1 MADRLEMLRQMQA
14 ENPTDPFFAYA
25 IALET
30 GKNDAAEGI
39 AKLKDLALN
48 CPDYLPTYYQLATWL
63 YEVEKEQ
70 EALAYLRT
78 GASVAM
84 AQGEAKTLREI
95 NALMAELSS

>member
-1 MADRLEMLRQMQA
+1 MLQQMQA
-14 ENPTDPFFAYA
+14 ENPTDPFYAYA

-30 GKNDAAEGI
+30 GKNDAAVGI

-63 YEVEKEQ
+63 YQADQEE

-78 GASVAM
+78 GASVAKD
-84 AQGEAKTLREI
+84 QNEAKTLQEI
-95 NALMAELSS
+95 NALMAELSA